1 MDSVLPCRAMTED
14 APVALAQLWAQ
25 TGGDPVALERISFTG
40 ADPMLPT
47 DFKIG
52 TAASAVIGATALAAT
67 ELWRLRTGRGQ
78 SVALD
83 MRAAVAAFRSER
95 YLRVDGQ
102 PAPDVRGAL
111 FGFYRAG
118 DGRWIQLHCAM
129 PHHRD
134 GIVGFLGGESTR
146 EALAA
151 AVAKWSA
158 EDLEEALAA
167 RGLPAGMVRSRA
179 EWQAHAQGRAVG
191 ALPLF
196 EIVRI
201 GDATPEWRGDG
212 ARPLSGVRVLD
223 LTRVIAGPVCGRT
236 LASYGADVLL
246 VTSPHLANAPAL
258 VMDTGLGKL
267 SASLDLRRADDAERL
282 RRLVRECD
290 LFCQSYRPGALA
302 RHGFSP
308 EDVARLRPGVVY
320 VTLSAYSHTGPWQ
333 GRRGFETLI
342 QSVSGMAHEQGGG
355 AGAERPQHLPAQVVD
370 HGTGYLA
377 AFGALIAL
385 ARRAREGG
393 SYLVRVSLAQTA
405 RWVDALGRVDGR
417 RTPELS
423 LDDVADLLAESD
435 TPFGRL
441 RHVVPAPRL
450 SETPAFWSRP
460 AVPLGTHEAAW
471 PAGADLAR

>member
-1 MDSVLPCRAMTED
+1 MGRSRRRREEGALTSSID
-14 APVALAQLWAQ
+14 ASIALEQLWAQ
-25 TGGDPVALERISFTG
+25 AGGDPGALGRITLTG
-40 ADPMLPT
+40 ADPLLPT

-52 TAASAVIGATALAAT
+52 TAASAVIAAAALAAA
-67 ELWRLRTGRGQ
+67 ELWRLRAGRGQ
-78 SVALD
+78 SVGVD

-102 PAPDVRGAL
+102 PPPDVRGAL

-134 GIVGFLGGESTR
+134 GIVGFLGCESTR
-146 EALAA
+146 DALAA

-158 EDLEEALAA
+158 GELEEALAA
-167 RGLPAGMVRSRA
+167 TGLPVGMVRSRE
-179 EWQAHAQGRAVG
+179 EWQAHAQGRAV
-191 ALPLF
+191 AMLPLF

-201 GDATPEWRGDG
+201 GDAPPEPGGDG

-236 LASYGADVLL
+236 LASYGADVML
-246 VTSPHLANAPAL
+246 VTSPHLPNAPAL

-267 SASLDLRRADDAERL
+267 SASLDLRRPDDAERL
-282 RRLVRECD
+282 RQLVRRCGV
-290 LFCQSYRPGALA
+290 LCQSYRPGALA

-308 EDVARLRPGVVY
+308 EEVARLRPGVVY
-320 VTLSAYSHTGPWQ
+320 VTLSAYGHTGPWQ

-342 QSVSGMAHEQGGG
+342 QSVTGMAHEQGLG
-355 AGAERPQHLPAQVVD
+355 AGVDRPQHLPAQVVD

-377 AFGALIAL
+377 ALGALIAL
-385 ARRAREGG
+385 TRRARDGG
-393 SYLVRVSLAQTA
+393 SYLVRVSLAQTG
-405 RWVDALGRVDGR
+405 RWVDGLGRVDGR
-417 RTPELS
+417 QTPDLTLE
-423 LDDVADLLAESD
+423 AIEDLLAESA

-460 AVPLGTHEAAW
+460 TVPLGTHEAAW
-471 PAGADLAR
+471 PAA